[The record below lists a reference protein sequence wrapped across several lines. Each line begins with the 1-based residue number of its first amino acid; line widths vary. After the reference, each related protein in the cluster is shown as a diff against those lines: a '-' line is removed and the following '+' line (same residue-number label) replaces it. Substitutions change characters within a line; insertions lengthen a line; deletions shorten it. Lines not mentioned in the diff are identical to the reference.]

1 MQAPFLRVVMLINK
15 LAEESGSK
23 NRRQQANRKGK
34 FDKHSV

>member
-23 NRRQQANRKGK
+23 NRRQHAKL
-34 FDKHSV
+34 